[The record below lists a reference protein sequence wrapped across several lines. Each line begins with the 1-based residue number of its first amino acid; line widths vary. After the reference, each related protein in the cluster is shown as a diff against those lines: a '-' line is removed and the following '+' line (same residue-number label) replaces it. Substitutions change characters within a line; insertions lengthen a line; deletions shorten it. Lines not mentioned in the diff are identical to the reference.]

1 MCPPIWRPPEID
13 RSCDRSAHGLASTPT
28 IPVLPIFV
36 YRFRV
41 RAAMALRQFGTD
53 CPHEFHLC
61 QPTESFALDRIPNSR
76 KMCPVRSTKIKS
88 NWIRHFYF
96 SRSIHEMLT
105 KNSEKL
111 KTKFITENNC
121 LEEVFFFD
129 RRVSLDSIFSYYS
142 RLCSN
147 S

>member
-1 MCPPIWRPPEID
+1 MCPPIWRPPGID

-28 IPVLPIFV
+28 TPILPIFV

-41 RAAMALRQFGTD
+41 RGATALHRFGTD
-53 CPHEFHLC
+53 YPREFHLC
-61 QPTESFALDRIPNSR
+61 RPTESFALDQIPNSR
-76 KMCPVRSTKIKS
+76 KMCPVRSTKINS
-88 NWIRHFYF
+88 NRIRHFQF
-96 SRSIHEMLT
+96 SRFIHEMLT
-105 KNSEKL
+105 KKMQKNQVWKKL
-111 KTKFITENNC
+111 I
-121 LEEVFFFD
+121 FFLA